1 MAMTGYQRLKR
12 CRLKKEHLRTG
23 NEIAAVFENE
33 QADFIIDASVA
44 SGLSEQDILRAAV
57 GFLMANDMTINEDG
71 TVIKC
76 DQTVINRYHSVINR
90 YTHIPSSFFRSNIQQ
105 EGPVP
110 QEKLEMLKPYSM
122 GDLYGEQL
130 AVRQTAPK
138 KKDRLVKVEED
149 SPVVAKGIEI
159 ATALLTLIRSAMP
172 DFAGG
177 RPVSPRRWSTTI
189 VSMMEVDHRSPDE
202 MLKIIDWIG
211 KYDRFNIRTVLGPV
225 KFRDQYD
232 RLAISFRD
240 WTNKQAMRSGAPTA
254 NKKSKATISLEERSK
269 QVLAQAAALREA
281 KEERLKDQGV
291 QPQYDDYDMPPAP
304 PVPGSQDAIEL
315 AERMRRLAILGRGR
329 QTALTPS
336 SPLNVP
342 LTIGGGESTQL
353 GG

>member
-23 NEIAAVFENE
+23 NKIAAVFENE

-44 SGLSEQDILRAAV
+44 SGRSEQDILRAAI
-57 GFLMANDMTINEDG
+57 GFLMANDMTIDDNG
-71 TVIKC
+71 
-76 DQTVINRYHSVINR
+76 TVINRYHNVIKR
-90 YTHIPSSFFRSNIQQ
+90 YTHITSSFFRSNIQK

-138 KKDRLVKVEED
+138 RKDRLVKVEED

-159 ATALLTLIRSAMP
+159 ATALLALIRSAMP

-177 RPVSPRRWSTTI
+177 RPVSPRRWSTTF

-254 NKKSKATISLEERSK
+254 NKKSKATLTLEERSR

-281 KEERLKDQGV
+281 KEARLKGQGV
-291 QPQYDDYDMPPAP
+291 LPLIEDDYLPPAP

-315 AERMRRLAILGRGR
+315 AERMRRLAVLGRCR
-329 QTALTPS
+329 RTAATPS
-336 SPLNVP
+336 SSLNVP
-342 LTIGGGESTQL
+342 LTIGGGDGTQL